1 MRACVARAG
10 ELIEGEQVGAADMA
24 AGKTG
29 DVGEVVGIL
38 PDFLKKWCDAA
49 SHGMLA
55 PCAKVGEKGGQG
67 ISLFRG

>member
-24 AGKTG
+24 AGKAG
-29 DVGEVVGIL
+29 DVGEVVGVF
-38 PDFLKKWCDAA
+38 PYFLKEGGDAA

-55 PCAKVGEKGGQG
+55 PCAKTGEEGGQG
-67 ISLFRG
+67 VGLFSG